1 MSRNST
7 TSDFIFNVWEIVRYT
22 CQFMTLLL
30 GDVISPD
37 TSAGIVLGLT
47 AQRFLRLGGIIDS
60 DIDGLG
66 KTHPVSPSLY
76 P

>member
-1 MSRNST
+1 
-7 TSDFIFNVWEIVRYT
+7 
-22 CQFMTLLL
+22 MTLLL